1 MMAACRKNDLEL
13 FKKLVEMDLEVN
25 SKDCNGRTCLH
36 EACEKGFD
44 EIVNI
49 LFTRSVEINE
59 IDLCGD
65 TPVMLAVK
73 NKRKNIT
80 EKLVKRGAD
89 TSIPDNIGKTLKFYA
104 SKEINQILVS
114 FAPAQRHK
122 NNRYFIRILKND
134 GNGLQEVLKKKSK
147 FYEF

>member
-49 LFTRSVEINE
+49 LFTRSVEIN
-59 IDLCGD
+59 
-65 TPVMLAVK
+65 
-73 NKRKNIT
+73 
-80 EKLVKRGAD
+80 
-89 TSIPDNIGKTLKFYA
+89 
-104 SKEINQILVS
+104 
-114 FAPAQRHK
+114 PA
-122 NNRYFIRILKND
+122 
-134 GNGLQEVLKKKSK
+134 
-147 FYEF
+147 